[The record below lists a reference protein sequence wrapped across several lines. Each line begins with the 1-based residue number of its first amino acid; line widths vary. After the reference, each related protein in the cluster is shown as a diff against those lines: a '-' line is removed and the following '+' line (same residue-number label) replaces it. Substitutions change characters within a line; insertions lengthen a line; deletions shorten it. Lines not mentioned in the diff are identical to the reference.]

1 MKIIKKILLFL
12 LVVFVI
18 AQFFGPE
25 KNEGDLASIETFY
38 AETNPTE
45 DVKLILKE
53 SCNDCHSDVTRYP
66 WYNNITPVNYWMAEH
81 VDNGKKHFN
90 ISKWDDYSTKKKDHK
105 LEELAEMVEKK
116 EMPLESYTNFGLHA
130 EANLT
135 DAQRDLIMDWAKEQM
150 TYLKNTYPAD
160 SLVMKRRKPAPGK

>member
-81 VDNGKKHFN
+81 VNDGKKHFN
-90 ISKWDDYSTKKKDHK
+90 ISKWNDYSTKKKDHK
-105 LEELAEMVEKK
+105 LEELVEMVEEK
-116 EMPLESYTNFGLHA
+116 EMPLPSYTWTHT
-130 EANLT
+130 EAKLT
-135 DAQRDLIMDWAKEQM
+135 DAQIKNLLEWANKLRFR
-150 TYLKNTYPAD
+150 Y
-160 SLVMKRRKPAPGK
+160 SLELEAGAE